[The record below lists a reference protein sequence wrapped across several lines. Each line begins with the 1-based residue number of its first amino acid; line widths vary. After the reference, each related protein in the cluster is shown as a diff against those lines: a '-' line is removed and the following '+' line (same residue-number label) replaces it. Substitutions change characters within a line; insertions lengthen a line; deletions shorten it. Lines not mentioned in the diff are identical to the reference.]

1 VKIIPRTQADSANSH
16 KGDAAARPKDE
27 NREIRAIREAAIVTL
42 LRHPYICGMR
52 DVIVTQGHFYLFFEY
67 VDGGQMLDYIISHG
81 KLREKHAR
89 KFARQILSALD
100 YCHRNSIVHRGMLRE
115 FVFDSRSQNREHI
128 NIKVGKHKNYRLWT
142 FKSLLKSLTTYNI
155 LWLSVLCCP

>member
-1 VKIIPRTQADSANSH
+1 VPPESATSHSRRTDGAT
-16 KGDAAARPKDE
+16 RPKDE

-42 LRHPYICGMR
+42 LQHPYICGMR
-52 DVIVTQGHFYLFFEY
+52 DVIITQGHFYLFFEY

-100 YCHRNSIVHRGMLRE
+100 YCHRNSIVHRGISLSY
-115 FVFDSRSQNREHI
+115 FD
-128 NIKVGKHKNYRLWT
+128 
-142 FKSLLKSLTTYNI
+142 
-155 LWLSVLCCP
+155 